1 MRCHCVSQHV
11 QDPGTAS
18 CSMIH
23 TCTAETIG
31 LHDPREMWV
40 AKPMQLE
47 WKHKTVHFSET
58 HLLQCSTMQWPR
70 LQTHYS
76 ACLISAQR
84 ILLHIYTERWCRP
97 ACYIAEYYD
106 GRANRMQLTT
116 VKDYVQHSI
125 IDRSEITAN
134 VATNSCLS
142 ALTCIAS
149 TADVYV
155 QCAVIN
161 YTVHTHS
168 TTL

>member
-1 MRCHCVSQHV
+1 MHCWDNRPAWPKRDVSGKTNAVRMETQNSSLQWNTSVAVQHN
-11 QDPGTAS
+11 
-18 CSMIH
+18 
-23 TCTAETIG
+23 AE
-31 LHDPREMWV
+31 
-40 AKPMQLE
+40 
-47 WKHKTVHFSET
+47 
-58 HLLQCSTMQWPR
+58 WPR

-76 ACLISAQR
+76 ARLISAQR